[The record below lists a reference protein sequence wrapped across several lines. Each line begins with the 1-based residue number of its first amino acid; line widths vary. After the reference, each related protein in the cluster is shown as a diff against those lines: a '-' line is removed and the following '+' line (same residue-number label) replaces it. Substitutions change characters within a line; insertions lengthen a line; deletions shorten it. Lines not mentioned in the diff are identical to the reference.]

1 LGARRGLGL
10 PPWFS
15 WRFYR
20 TLQGR
25 NCHLAG
31 YDGSDALAS
40 EAMSWAWIWMLR
52 LALDENGLQ
61 LDSGKLLASSWVLI
75 DNKEG
80 KMSTPSRCRPSD
92 WGWRRRSPQ
101 WVLPAVIWRRGKWAG
116 PVGLCRWAG

>member
-1 LGARRGLGL
+1 
-10 PPWFS
+10 
-15 WRFYR
+15 
-20 TLQGR
+20 
-25 NCHLAG
+25 
-31 YDGSDALAS
+31 LAS

-80 KMSTPSRCRPSD
+80 KMSTPSWCRPSD
-92 WGWRRRSPQ
+92 WGWRWRSPQ
-101 WVLPAVIWRRGKWAG
+101 WVPPAVIWQRGKWAG